1 MLILLLMLLLLL
13 LLLLFLHC
21 CSPFCVC
28 AKQNATKKS
37 SPMLL
42 EHLHQRSECGSAL
55 EILDEVQ
62 QSKPSEIPTSL
73 GSCG

>member
-1 MLILLLMLLLLL
+1 L
-13 LLLLFLHC
+13 
-21 CSPFCVC
+21 C
-28 AKQNATKKS
+28 AKENATKKS